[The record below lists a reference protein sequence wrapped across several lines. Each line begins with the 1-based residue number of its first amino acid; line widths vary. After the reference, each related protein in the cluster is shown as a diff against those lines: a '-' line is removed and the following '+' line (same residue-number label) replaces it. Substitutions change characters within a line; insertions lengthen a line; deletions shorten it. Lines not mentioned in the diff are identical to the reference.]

1 MLVIGLLLL
10 IVIMAIAIGAVGG
23 GADPVNFYLWDH
35 TVRLTGA
42 TSFLVGA
49 AAGAGVIVALWMVS
63 GGARAA
69 YTRRRELIRL
79 RRARRKRL
87 EQARAWAQ
95 ARRRTAART
104 GQDSRH
110 QANRRGRAQPARG
123 PHPSGSVR

>member
-1 MLVIGLLLL
+1 MLIIGVLLLVS
-10 IVIMAIAIGAVGG
+10 IIAIAIGAVGG
-23 GADPVNFYLWDH
+23 GTDPVNFYLWDH

-69 YTRRRELIRL
+69 YRRRRELIRL
-79 RRARRKRL
+79 RRARRTRL

-104 GQDSRH
+104 EQH
-110 QANRRGRAQPARG
+110 NRRGRAQPPGG
-123 PHPSGSVR
+123 PHPSGSTR

>member
-1 MLVIGLLLL
+1 MLVIGVLLLV
-10 IVIMAIAIGAVGG
+10 VIMALAIGAVGG
-23 GADPVNFYLWDH
+23 GTDPVNFYLWDH

-42 TSFLVGA
+42 SSFLVGA
-49 AAGAGVIVALWMVS
+49 AAGAGAIVALWMVS

-79 RRARRKRL
+79 RRSQRKRL

-95 ARRRTAART
+95 ARRTAART
-104 GQDSRH
+104 ERDTRY
-110 QANRRGRAQPARG
+110 QAKRRGRAQPARG